1 MDRRLRVLPVLT
13 LEVVKAAGCGQ
24 IVARLGGVMHEQV
37 GFEFGHQPCHA
48 IAVADIQFM
57 LGEGGIALKQAL
69 RVPAGVAG
77 GAKEIRT
84 VVVINAVDPS
94 SVPREILD
102 NF

>member
-1 MDRRLRVLPVLT
+1 MARLR
-13 LEVVKAAGCGQ
+13 
-24 IVARLGGVMHEQV
+24 GGMHEQV

-48 IAVADIQFM
+48 TAVADIRFM

-69 RVPAGVAG
+69 LVPAGVAG

-102 NF
+102 NFRADQPR

>member
-1 MDRRLRVLPVLT
+1 
-13 LEVVKAAGCGQ
+13 
-24 IVARLGGVMHEQV
+24 
-37 GFEFGHQPCHA
+37 
-48 IAVADIQFM
+48 M

-69 RVPAGVAG
+69 LVPAGVAG

-102 NF
+102 DFRADQPR